1 MSYKNE
7 IQYEAQK
14 GGRGM
19 RYGNEAQK
27 GGTGMRY
34 RNEVQEEGRC
44 EGLTNL
50 SC

>member
-1 MSYKNE
+1 MRYSM
-7 IQYEAQK
+7 IEAQK

-27 GGTGMRY
+27 GGRGMRY

-50 SC
+50 SR